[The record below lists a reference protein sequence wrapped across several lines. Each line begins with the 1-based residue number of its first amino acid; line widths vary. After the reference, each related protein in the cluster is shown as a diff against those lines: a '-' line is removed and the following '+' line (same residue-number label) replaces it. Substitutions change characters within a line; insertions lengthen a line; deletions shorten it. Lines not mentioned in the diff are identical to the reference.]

1 MSLVAEL
8 QRRRVFRALVGY
20 GIAAFAILQIVEP
33 IMHGL
38 HWPEAVL
45 SYVVVALAVGF
56 PTVVILAWI
65 FDVNAGRVERTGPAA
80 RETGLRGARLALL
93 LVGIGVLAA
102 APGVAWYFTL
112 RSRSRPAAPSSDEA
126 LRAKLEAAPPGS
138 DIRAVP
144 SIAVLP
150 FVNLS
155 SDKEQEYFSDGISEE
170 ILNALAQ
177 VQGLHVA
184 GRTSSFSFKGKNE
197 DLASIA
203 SKLHVAAI
211 LEGSVRK
218 SGHRVR
224 VTAQLINAADG
235 FHLWSN
241 QYDRKLKDI
250 FEVQSEL
257 ATAVV
262 EALKIQLLPGSGLSV
277 QPARNPEAYRLFLL
291 GRSLLQSQTLES
303 ERRSEGVLERAVALE
318 PSYGPAWELLAAVRG
333 TAVLHVP
340 AAEVSL
346 RAAGALN
353 AAERAIALSPTLPGG
368 YAIRGWIKS
377 NVFWDWAGAQ
387 SDLKRALAL
396 SSETESRSRQ
406 MYATLISKQG
416 RLKEAIAIQRK
427 VAEFDPLNS
436 YVWVNLGGYLT
447 NDGQLAA
454 ARSAHARALESSPDN
469 PWAAEGLATLD
480 LLEGHPAK
488 ALSSF
493 NKVRDERARLLGVA
507 VAQHDLGHA
516 RESQEAL
523 DLLAARAEG
532 DAAYGVA
539 SVHAWRG
546 EQDAAF
552 EWLERAY
559 ERHDLQLRHVKID
572 PLLRKLRGDPRY
584 RALLQKMK
592 LPVE

>member
-1 MSLVAEL
+1 
-8 QRRRVFRALVGY
+8 
-20 GIAAFAILQIVEP
+20 
-33 IMHGL
+33 MHGL

-56 PTVVILAWI
+56 PIVVILAWI

-112 RSRSRPAAPSSDEA
+112 RARSRPAAPSSDEA

-303 ERRSEGVLERAVALE
+303 ERRSEGVLERAVVLE

-353 AAERAIALSPTLPGG
+353 AAERAIALSPSLPGG

-387 SDLKRALAL
+387 SDLERALSL
-396 SSETESRSRQ
+396 SSETESRSRN

-416 RLKEAIAIQRK
+416 RLKEAIAIQRR
-427 VAEFDPLNS
+427 VAEVDPLNPYAWTS
-436 YVWVNLGGYLT
+436 RMASSSCRCWTLT
-447 NDGQLAA
+447 GE
-454 ARSAHARALESSPDN
+454 ARSH
-469 PWAAEGLATLD
+469 
-480 LLEGHPAK
+480 
-488 ALSSF
+488 
-493 NKVRDERARLLGVA
+493 
-507 VAQHDLGHA
+507 
-516 RESQEAL
+516 
-523 DLLAARAEG
+523 
-532 DAAYGVA
+532 
-539 SVHAWRG
+539 
-546 EQDAAF
+546 
-552 EWLERAY
+552 
-559 ERHDLQLRHVKID
+559 LRT
-572 PLLRKLRGDPRY
+572 
-584 RALLQKMK
+584 
-592 LPVE
+592 